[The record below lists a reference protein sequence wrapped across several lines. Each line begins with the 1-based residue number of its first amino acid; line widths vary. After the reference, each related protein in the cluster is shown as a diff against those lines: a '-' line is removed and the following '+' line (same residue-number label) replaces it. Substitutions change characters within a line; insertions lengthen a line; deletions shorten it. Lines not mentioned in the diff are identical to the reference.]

1 MWQGGNIMDM
11 ERVYRM
17 NAILRI
23 NHWLMVIAF
32 IACAVTGFY
41 IAHPFLVFETGEIID
56 SYVMGYVRLIHYL
69 GAIVLDVVLLVWLY
83 TFFFGHH
90 AYFKFIF
97 PIGSR
102 LKEALQMLKHHF
114 TLNPQDRPKT
124 GERMDAMNAWGIFI
138 FIIIFKALML
148 ITGFAML
155 SPQITAENTAI
166 PGGQYV
172 FSSIGSIAYLLFGDL
187 ATIRLAH
194 HLIAWILIVVVC
206 IHIYIEIWRE
216 AIWKEGDISIV
227 FSGYKFVKRESKE
240 KNG

>member
-1 MWQGGNIMDM
+1 MSY

-17 NAILRI
+17 NLIMRI

-69 GAIVLDVVLLVWLY
+69 GAILLDVILLVWLY
-83 TFFFGHH
+83 LFFFGHH

-97 PIGSR
+97 PFGPR
-102 LKEALQMLKHHF
+102 LKEALQMLKHYF
-114 TLNPQDRPKT
+114 TLKPEDRPET
-124 GERMDAMNAWGIFI
+124 EDRMDALNAWGFLL
-138 FIIIFKALML
+138 FIILFKALML

-172 FSSIGSIAYLLFGDL
+172 FSGVGAIAYLLFGDL

-194 HLIAWILIVVVC
+194 HLMAWILIVFVL
-206 IHIYIEIWRE
+206 IHVYLEVWRE

-227 FSGYKFVKRESKE
+227 FSGYKFIRKK
-240 KNG
+240 K